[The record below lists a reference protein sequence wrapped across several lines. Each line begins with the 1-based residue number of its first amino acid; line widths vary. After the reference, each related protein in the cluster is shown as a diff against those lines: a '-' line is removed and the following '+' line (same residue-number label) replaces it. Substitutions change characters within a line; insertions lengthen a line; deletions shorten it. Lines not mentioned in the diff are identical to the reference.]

1 MNPQEPSELPP
12 TAQQQPPIDA
22 QRELTWKKNEKRRKL
37 KSFLSTILLIVTAP
51 LLAIFITSH
60 VFHSYEVDG
69 ASMETTLQNGDRLIV
84 YKLPKTIANITGKG
98 YVPNR
103 WDVIIFDR
111 PAEIA
116 APNSVKHLIKRVIG
130 LPGERV
136 VVKDGVITVYNSENP
151 DGFNPDNSQSYANG
165 FDRTV
170 GNVDVTV
177 GTNEIF
183 VVGDNRNNSTDS
195 RIFGPIS
202 IELVVGKATA
212 RFVPVG
218 NMKQL

>member
-1 MNPQEPSELPP
+1 MEPQSNNELPTP
-12 TAQQQPPIDA
+12 APQPSQEQ
-22 QRELTWKKNEKRRKL
+22 QREQTWKKNEKRKKY
-37 KSFLSTILLIVTAP
+37 KSLLSTILLIITAP

-84 YKLPKTIANITGKG
+84 YKLPKTIANITGNEFI
-98 YVPNR
+98 PHR
-103 WDVIIFDR
+103 FDIIIFDR

-116 APNSVKHLIKRVIG
+116 APNSVKHLIKRVIA

-136 VVKDGVITVYNSENP
+136 TVKDGVVTVYNSENP
-151 DGFNPDNSQSYANG
+151 NGFNPDNGQPYTGG

-177 GTNEIF
+177 GQNEVF

-202 IELVVGKATA
+202 VDLIVGKATA
-212 RFVPVG
+212 RFVPV
-218 NMKQL
+218 NDMRKL